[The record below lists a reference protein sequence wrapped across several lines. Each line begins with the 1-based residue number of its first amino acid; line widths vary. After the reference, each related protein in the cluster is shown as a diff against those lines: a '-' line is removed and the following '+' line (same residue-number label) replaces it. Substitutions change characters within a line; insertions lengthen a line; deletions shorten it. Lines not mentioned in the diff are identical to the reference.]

1 MVLTLILCASA
12 LTLILIKW
20 LLDESN
26 QDKSKIMSRSR
37 AESIISESIPEPAP
51 ERFQENNHV
60 VKV

>member
-20 LLDESN
+20 LLEESN
-26 QDKSKIMSRSR
+26 QDKNKIMARSS
-37 AESIISESIPEPAP
+37 AESIISDESTDPS
-51 ERFQENNHV
+51 NHV